1 MKTKLLLLSVT
12 FFYLGSLFSQSRST
26 ENVGFDE
33 ISVIEFAKNGDIWI
47 GSNGQG
53 VSFYRAQ
60 DQSLRYFNNDTTKLK
75 SDSINAITLL
85 PVSNKLYS
93 FIGTENGVS
102 VTTSTTSNWSFLS
115 NVANNSIKGLFVDSP
130 SLWVLTATNGAY
142 LYNVDTTAP
151 NFIASPPSSHYQF
164 SCVQHGSTGCDS
176 AGFTAG
182 TVNGGVVYTK
192 DGAGFD
198 TINMQPPHQKLIDNR
213 VNVVVWDD
221 SCRARIVGTKS
232 GFSVCPVRQ
241 GHIGTP
247 ADTCHNFMAGY
258 DVTSI
263 VSGCDGKIWIGTTV
277 GLFTIDLSALPPTPV
292 QVSGIQQNQT
302 VSTLSKDTG
311 CNMLVALQGDSN
323 LYFLNPNGGYVDT
336 LKISDINKVNTES
349 FSVKIYPQPS
359 SNLINFVSEQ
369 IIKNGEFS
377 LFDITGRMQQ
387 QISLG
392 ITSHFTTDVSSLQ
405 NGIYF
410 YRIISDK
417 QIVKTG
423 KLQVLK

>member
-1 MKTKLLLLSVT
+1 MKTKLLLLLAIFFCSSSV
-12 FFYLGSLFSQSRST
+12 FSQSRST
-26 ENVGFDE
+26 ENVGFDN
-33 ISVIEFAKNGDIWI
+33 IDVIEFAKNGDIWM
-47 GSNGQG
+47 GSSGNGI
-53 VSFYRAQ
+53 SFYRAQ
-60 DQSLRYFNNDTTKLK
+60 DQSLSYFNNDTSKLK
-75 SDSINAITLL
+75 SDSVTSIGLL

-102 VTTSTTSNWSFLS
+102 VTTSSTSNWSFLS
-115 NVANNSIKGLFVDSP
+115 NVANNPIKGVFVDSP
-130 SLWVLTATNGAY
+130 SLWVLTATNGAFI
-142 LYNVDTTAP
+142 YNVDTTTV
-151 NFIASPPSSHYQF
+151 NFIANPPNSHYQF
-164 SCVQHGSTGCDS
+164 SCVQHGTSDCDS
-176 AGFTAG
+176 AGYTAG
-182 TVNGGVVYTK
+182 TVSSGVVYTK
-192 DGAGFD
+192 DGTGYD

-232 GFSVCPVRQ
+232 GFSVCPARQ

-263 VSGCDGKIWIGTTV
+263 VSGCDGKKWIGTTV
-277 GLFTIDLSALPPTPV
+277 GLFTIDLSAQPPTPV
-292 QVSGIQQNQT
+292 QVSGIQQNQA

-311 CNMLVALQGDSN
+311 CNMLVALEGDSN
-323 LYFLNPNGGYVDT
+323 LYFLNPTGGYIDT
-336 LKISDINKVNTES
+336 LKISGIKSLNTES
-349 FSVKIYPQPS
+349 FSVKVYPQPS
-359 SNLINFVSEQ
+359 SDQMNFVSEQ
-369 IIKNGEFS
+369 TIKNGEFI
-377 LFDITGRMQQ
+377 LYDLMGRTQQ

-392 ITSHFTTDVSSLQ
+392 TTNRFATDVSSLQ